1 VFHQFD
7 GGFEPSSCLNGL
19 PLLEPERSQC
29 AVHMKAGVCLSGL
42 SRYFYRGCACRDT
55 SDEALRK
62 NREGPLAVGA
72 QSSYIMTD
80 ESVIVFE
87 SEAMKERLAAT
98 PTDDAVSE
106 TRSARAER
114 AAARRIAILEAA
126 LDEFSARGFAGAR
139 LDDVAQRAGVAKGT
153 IYLHFKDK
161 EALFQE
167 LVRTM
172 LGPLIAGLE
181 QLRASDLPI
190 RTVLEHFAELFVR
203 EIYGTRRREVA
214 RLVIT
219 EGTRFPELAEFYYR
233 EVVARGIGAM
243 RAMIERAV
251 ARGEVRH
258 ATLARFP
265 QLVAA
270 PGLMAILWAGL
281 FDRFDHL
288 DVAEMM
294 RAHIDILL
302 ERRE

>member
-1 VFHQFD
+1 
-7 GGFEPSSCLNGL
+7 
-19 PLLEPERSQC
+19 
-29 AVHMKAGVCLSGL
+29 
-42 SRYFYRGCACRDT
+42 
-55 SDEALRK
+55 
-62 NREGPLAVGA
+62 
-72 QSSYIMTD
+72 
-80 ESVIVFE
+80 
-87 SEAMKERLAAT
+87 MKET
-98 PTDDAVSE
+98 PTLVRPNAAASE
-106 TRSARAER
+106 TRAGRADR
-114 AAARRIAILEAA
+114 AAARRAAILDAA

-172 LGPLIAGLE
+172 LGPLISGLE

-190 RTVLEHFAELFVR
+190 RAVLERFADLFVR
-203 EIYGTRRREVA
+203 EIYGTRRRDVA

-233 EVVARGIGAM
+233 EVVARGISAM

-251 ARGEVRH
+251 VRGEISH
-258 ATLARFP
+258 AALARFP
-265 QLVAA
+265 QLVVA
-270 PGLMAILWAGL
+270 PGLVAILWAGL

-288 DVAEMM
+288 DVAAMM

-302 ERRE
+302 ARRE

>member
-1 VFHQFD
+1 MKETPTLVP
-7 GGFEPSSCLNGL
+7 G
-19 PLLEPERSQC
+19 
-29 AVHMKAGVCLSGL
+29 KAG
-42 SRYFYRGCACRDT
+42 A
-55 SDEALRK
+55 
-62 NREGPLAVGA
+62 
-72 QSSYIMTD
+72 
-80 ESVIVFE
+80 
-87 SEAMKERLAAT
+87 
-98 PTDDAVSE
+98 SE

-114 AAARRIAILEAA
+114 AAVRRTAILEAA

-181 QLRASDLPI
+181 QLQASDLPI
-190 RTVLEHFAELFVR
+190 RTVLERFADLFVR
-203 EIYGTRRREVA
+203 EIYGTRRRDVA

-233 EVVARGIGAM
+233 EVVARGISAM

-251 ARGEVRH
+251 ARGEISH
-258 ATLARFP
+258 AALARFP
-265 QLVAA
+265 QLVVA
-270 PGLMAILWAGL
+270 PGLVAILWAGL
-281 FDRFDHL
+281 FDRFDRL
-288 DVAEMM
+288 DVAAMM